1 MQFVTDVVQLGQEV
15 AEVELAVLA
24 EQFVYHEV
32 LFVGLGEGGVNG
44 QDRQEVLGV
53 VLDWTEEFD

>member
-53 VLDWTEEFD
+53 VLD